1 AHSSKRGVTVSPR
14 VKRGQNPCR
23 RFVPHRR
30 TPFAATTSP
39 ELRNAGSSDNDELR
53 RPAIAT
59 KQRPNAAA
67 GRHLCG
73 NCNPGC
79 DHAGVRGTSLVAVP
93 LWTALVQGW
102 RVEAISDPCGLT
114 DPSARLDCFE
124 RLRIGEPRHP
134 AKGANAPIRLHPPEQ
149 KSE

>member
-1 AHSSKRGVTVSPR
+1 MTSSVGPR
-14 VKRGQNPCR
+14 SRRNNGQTRQP
-23 RFVPHRR
+23 VAISVGIVIL
-30 TPFAATTSP
+30 AAIT
-39 ELRNAGSSDNDELR
+39 LACAG
-53 RPAIAT
+53 
-59 KQRPNAAA
+59 
-67 GRHLCG
+67 
-73 NCNPGC
+73 
-79 DHAGVRGTSLVAVP
+79 LVAVP

-114 DPSARLDCFE
+114 DPSARLDCFA